1 MNERQMHSKDFKGC
15 YAVISIVLL
24 PICISLF
31 GAMFL
36 GRFEALEG
44 SGGDISDPI
53 TGQHVT
59 RPD

>member
-1 MNERQMHSKDFKGC
+1 MHSKDFKGC

-44 SGGDISDPI
+44 SGGDISDPV